1 MLLRQYCV
9 HDYTDEAIRV
19 LLPTGLMTSQQVNDE
34 LMSRRVCNYQY
45 GMVFYPI
52 TPGTGA
58 PCHYTSYN
66 TWLSPSFLLYIQ
78 LLFSIAIATAGITII
93 PNSHLNGLDSS
104 RQGTTRNG
112 CTLNRACVGPAK
124 LRSTEIAE
132 NRISGKNAKSLWLA
146 RLGYSNLPVKI
157 FARGRSVYIR
167 VPSPVQKSEGRLNNS
182 LPHYSESSVISFRAI
197 RKDQFSP

>member
-1 MLLRQYCV
+1 
-9 HDYTDEAIRV
+9 
-19 LLPTGLMTSQQVNDE
+19 MTSQQVNDE

-157 FARGRSVYIR
+157 FARGQSGKTSFHRDSR
-167 VPSPVQKSEGRLNNS
+167 VMAGQKSS
-182 LPHYSESSVISFRAI
+182 LSGPVKARTRQPGFLLLFFSFFPLSFPI
-197 RKDQFSP
+197 C

>member
-1 MLLRQYCV
+1 M
-9 HDYTDEAIRV
+9 
-19 LLPTGLMTSQQVNDE
+19 PTGLMTSQQVNDE

-45 GMVFYPI
+45 
-52 TPGTGA
+52 A
-58 PCHYTSYN
+58 
-66 TWLSPSFLLYIQ
+66 
-78 LLFSIAIATAGITII
+78 AGITII

-112 CTLNRACVGPAK
+112 CTLNRACVGLAK

-157 FARGRSVYIR
+157 FARGR
-167 VPSPVQKSEGRLNNS
+167 
-182 LPHYSESSVISFRAI
+182 AI